1 MNTNMYN
8 NLTQQTPYMYG
19 YGMQPQYQRMI
30 QPQQTEQNAP
40 VIASQQ
46 PYSAPMMMS
55 QGNYIKGRPVVSI
68 DEARASQIDLDGSL
82 YVFPDLGNKK
92 IYTKQINMDGTAA
105 FNVFELAAPA
115 EAAPAPVYVTKDELN
130 EILASFKASLV
141 QEKSQESGPAPKV
154 KMQVNA
160 PFNL

>member
-1 MNTNMYN
+1 MNMYN

-19 YGMQPQYQRMI
+19 YGVPQYQRMM
-30 QPQQTEQNAP
+30 QPQQTENVAP
-40 VIASQQ
+40 AAAPQQ
-46 PYSAPMMMS
+46 SYSAPIMVP
-55 QGNYIKGRPVVSI
+55 QTNYIKGRPVVSI

-105 FNVFELAAPA
+105 FNVFELSTPS
-115 EAAPAPVYVTKDELN
+115 EAAPAPVYVTKDELD

-141 QEKSQESGPAPKV
+141 QEKSQEPGPARNV
-154 KMQVNA
+154 KAQVNA